1 MAEFVLF
8 CIPTIIYVIV
18 QSRGRQRT
26 LTTATSRAGIS
37 LGTPSSYGRA
47 ALLLVPLVLAGWLA
61 IVVVPTEALE
71 SPGVAIAQLTSIGA
85 ALGIALR
92 AIGEEVFF
100 RGLLG
105 GILIRRLGFT
115 WGNAFQ
121 ALLFL
126 VPHLALLLIDVR
138 TWPILPVQFAA
149 GWILGWLRHRSGSF
163 VPGSAVHAAANIVAG
178 LIAA

>member
-18 QSRGRQRT
+18 QSRGRERT

-37 LGTPSSYGRA
+37 LGTPSSYKWA
-47 ALLLVPLVLAGWLA
+47 AFLLVPLVLAGWFA
-61 IVVVPTEALE
+61 IVLVPDDALE
-71 SPGVAIAQLTSIGA
+71 SPGVSIAQLTSFGA

-105 GILIRRLGFT
+105 GILIRRLGFAC
-115 WGNAFQ
+115 GNALQ

-138 TWPILPVQFAA
+138 TWPILPVQFAT
-149 GWILGWLRHRSGSF
+149 GWILGWLRHRTGSF
-163 VPGSAVHAAANIVAG
+163 VPGAAVHAAANIVAG